1 MVKIS
6 ETFQS
11 RWSFP
16 DCLGLIDGKYIQ
28 IRLPPGTASEYF
40 NCKKNFSLIL
50 LAIARP
56 DYECI
61 YADIGS
67 NRRMND
73 PIIWN
78 SSDLCRKIEDNCLNI
93 SALTPLPLGYIR
105 TPYVFVGDDAFAL
118 KSNMMKPY
126 PQTNLTTEKCV
137 YNYHHSQARRI
148 SENLFSIVAN
158 KWHIFQQPLNS
169 SPETAHAITTCA
181 LVLHNFLRK
190 SLSKNNYTRRTGTR
204 KLEIRKMKFS
214 WGIFFFNCITSWEK
228 SPPKR

>member
-40 NCKKNFSLIL
+40 NCKKNFSLIS

-78 SSDLCRKIEDNCLNI
+78 SSDLCRKIEDNCH
-93 SALTPLPLGYIR
+93 
-105 TPYVFVGDDAFAL
+105 
-118 KSNMMKPY
+118 NM
-126 PQTNLTTEKCV
+126 
-137 YNYHHSQARRI
+137 RI
-148 SENLFSIVAN
+148 SFD
-158 KWHIFQQPLNS
+158 
-169 SPETAHAITTCA
+169 
-181 LVLHNFLRK
+181 NFLQK